1 MPKIAGLSVERT
13 KAPPELMG
21 RQYALGLPKEG
32 AGHCCT
38 IAGSNEIVRTV
49 GRSDS
54 ISKKIMAPFA

>member
-13 KAPPELMG
+13 KAPPPLMG

-38 IAGSNEIVRTV
+38 MAGSKEMVRTA
-49 GRSDS
+49 GRMDS
-54 ISKKIMAPFA
+54 ISKKMIAP